1 MLALH
6 ELIYRDYNKEVDD
19 LHEYMVWTHPRHG
32 QLAPQP
38 GRARIRVCHVGI
50 LIAALFLSA
59 AVTAAP
65 SKQIQRYQFDTNLL
79 SEASGVAAS
88 RRNPQVLW
96 SHNDSGDLPTL
107 YALNTHGHYLGK
119 VDILGANAFD
129 WEDIAAFTH
138 NGKPYL
144 MIADVGDNFG
154 IRPFV
159 TLYILSEPDISQA
172 GDNFC
177 LQAKI
182 TRRIDLRFRDGPHDV
197 EAAAVDAA
205 HNAVYLLSKK
215 DKPPVL
221 YRVQLMPGDQEQ
233 PITAQPVTRIKTL
246 PPVSQEALKEHPNFG
261 RFRSQPSAL
270 DISAGGT
277 VWLVTTYTRGYLY
290 RRKPG
295 QSLADMFSETP
306 QPLPKPHLPQ
316 LEGGA
321 LSADLKQAYFMS
333 ERLPSQLVSVPLKLE
348 QN

>member
-1 MLALH
+1 MDTPWN
-6 ELIYRDYNKEVDD
+6 RQ
-19 LHEYMVWTHPRHG
+19 P
-32 QLAPQP
+32 APQRY
-38 GRARIRVCHVGI
+38 RAFIRVCRVDI
-50 LIAALFLSA
+50 LIAALFLSTAVA
-59 AVTAAP
+59 AEP
-65 SKQIQRYQFDTNLL
+65 PEQIQRYQLDTNLL

-88 RRNPQVLW
+88 RRDPNVLW

-107 YALNTHGHYLGK
+107 YAVNTHGHYLGK

-138 NGKPYL
+138 NGKPCL

-159 TLYILSEPDISQA
+159 TLYILSEPDIRQA
-172 GDNFC
+172 ENNFL

-221 YRVQLMPGDQEQ
+221 YRVPLMPGDHEQ
-233 PITAQPVTRIKTL
+233 PITAQPVTHIKTL
-246 PPVSQEALKEHPNFG
+246 PSVSQQALKKHPKFG

-270 DISAGGT
+270 DISADGT

-295 QSLADMFSETP
+295 QSLADMFGEAP
-306 QPLPKPHLPQ
+306 QPLHKPHLPQ

-321 LSADLKQAYFMS
+321 LSADLRQAYFMS